1 MSWFRKVAEW
11 FLRDSSERRKFLM
24 WFNDNAKKCFVNLS
38 VDSLLEASSGSGR
51 IEYRHELSAP
61 SFASGLIID
70 VKAGK
75 SIPVDDIII
84 IGTFILAST
93 DIVRKIYVLHWDTLI
108 IRDSFTGKS
117 VDWAIKEFI
126 NMGGLLDQIRNER
139 IGV

>member
-1 MSWFRKVAEW
+1 M
-11 FLRDSSERRKFLM
+11 
-24 WFNDNAKKCFVNLS
+24 NLS

-75 SIPVDDIII
+75 SIPVDDIIT
-84 IGTFILAST
+84 IGTFILAT
-93 DIVRKIYVLHWDTLI
+93 TEIVRKIYVLHWDTLI

-117 VDWAIKEFI
+117 VEWAIKEFI

-139 IGV
+139 IGG